1 MSMVYY
7 VGDVISHNLR
17 TDKYRICK
25 LGGRVVRVTCHE
37 LPLVKVKRSK
47 VKVTVSRNVSGARTL
62 QFGCGWS
69 LSHQIQTYHHEGN
82 VKNCRSNKPEV
93 EMWRTFSIG
102 PTRCKWS
109 TENVPKSLKKIGTR
123 DWVGLCRPRYLG
135 PRVHTKRYLNRCYR
149 FCRVH
154 GHDQQS
160 NRMTWLRHC
169 DCVNN

>member
-47 VKVTVSRNVSGARTL
+47 VKVTVSRNVSGATTL
-62 QFGCGWS
+62 QFGSGWS

-82 VKNCRSNKPEV
+82 VQNCRSNKPEV

-109 TENVPKSLKKIGTR
+109 TENVPKSLKKNWHSR
-123 DWVGLCRPRYLG
+123 LSRPMSTSLLG
-135 PRVHTKRYLNRCYR
+135 PTSPYQTVS
-149 FCRVH
+149 
-154 GHDQQS
+154 QS
-160 NRMTWLRHC
+160 VLPFLQGSRSWPTVKQNDLVAALRLC
-169 DCVNN
+169 K